1 MATVIRIR
9 PKALVLFAGLAAS
22 CACLVVAASAW
33 AVDTPVA
40 KAAGSL
46 PPGSHIVS
54 LCLFEGDNA
63 SDKKRI
69 LSRPTIVTLSNQSF
83 QFLMGGSAK
92 ADGFD
97 DELDFGTKVSG
108 KVGTPD
114 QSLLP
119 VFIRDLRKRTGTIR
133 SFINRVGSGTVLK
146 VQLKTKLAESHCLSL
161 GNSLWCEFRI
171 DAID

>member
-1 MATVIRIR
+1 MIRIR

-119 VFIRDLRKRTGTIR
+119 V
-133 SFINRVGSGTVLK
+133 SFEISVSERVPSAASSTELVRGTVLK